1 MTTDYKQIALEMNRE
16 ICGGDPH
23 KATALLQAALEA
35 DKGGRRV
42 YYVAQIDTNY
52 GVIGLGETKAGAV
65 RVAAERAKQYLDA
78 ADVYDPGMGEPWTVE
93 RIIEHFCPR
102 VSALAMGSAILDGVE
117 GVAD

>member
-23 KATALLQAALEA
+23 KATALLLDAIRA
-35 DKGGRRV
+35 DSGEIQI

-52 GVIGLGETKAGAV
+52 GVIGLDKTKAGAV

-78 ADVYDPGMGEPWTVE
+78 ANAYDPGMGEPWTVE
-93 RIIEHFCPR
+93 RIIEHFDPR

-117 GVAD
+117 VVAD